1 MRGDAISPKSTLVKV
16 ALDTN
21 ILLDMTRL
29 KIDVFDQLS
38 GLVGNAL
45 LVVPIQVK
53 QELQTL
59 AVERGKDGMA
69 ARFALESLPNHGVKV
84 VPATGERGDDALV
97 DLAQKGY
104 IIATNDKALR
114 QSLKNNPQ
122 RAIVVRQSKYLAW
135 N

>member
-1 MRGDAISPKSTLVKV
+1 M
-16 ALDTN
+16 
-21 ILLDMTRL
+21 DMTRL
-29 KIDVFDQLS
+29 KIDLFDQLT

-45 LVVPIQVK
+45 LVIPIQVK

-59 AVERGKDGMA
+59 SIERGKTGLA
-69 ARFALESLPNHGVKV
+69 ARFALESLKKNGVKI

-122 RAIVVRQSKYLAW
+122 RAIVVRQSKYLEW
-135 N
+135 Q

>member
-1 MRGDAISPKSTLVKV
+1 MRGDTISPKTTLVKV

-21 ILLDMTRL
+21 LLLDMARL

-59 AVERGKDGMA
+59 SVERGKDGMA
-69 ARFALESLPNHGVKV
+69 ARFALESLPKHGVKV